1 MAITR
6 RFTEEEL
13 EELDA
18 RYSPVDEEIV
28 GRTRWGVLYDT
39 VFKDE
44 NGEYWQFTWEDGA
57 TESQDYDSFD
67 FEDYI
72 TATKV
77 ERKSIVVDK
86 WVPVEH

>member
-6 RFTEEEL
+6 DFTEEEL

-18 RYSPVDEEIV
+18 RYSPVDEDIV
-28 GRTRWGVLYDT
+28 GRTRWGILYDT

-44 NGEYWQFTWEDGA
+44 NGDHWQFTWEDGA

-67 FEDYI
+67 FDNKVK
-72 TATKV
+72 ATKV
-77 ERKSIVVDK
+77 VKKSVVVDK
-86 WVPVEH
+86 WVPADE

>member
-1 MAITR
+1 MAETR
-6 RFTEEEL
+6 KFTEEEL

-39 VFKDE
+39 VFLDE
-44 NGEYWQFTWEDGA
+44 NGDYWQFTWEDGA

-67 FEDYI
+67 LDDSV
-72 TATKV
+72 TATRVVQEKV
-77 ERKSIVVDK
+77 VVEK
-86 WVPVEH
+86 WVPYEP

>member
-1 MAITR
+1 MALTR
-6 RFTEEEL
+6 KFTSEEL

-28 GRTRWGVLYDT
+28 GRTRWGILYDT

-44 NGEYWQFTWEDGA
+44 NGDYWQFTWEDGA

-67 FEDYI
+67 FDSSVE
-72 TATKV
+72 ATKV
-77 ERKSIVVDK
+77 VKKSVVVDK
-86 WVPVEH
+86 WVPADE

>member
-1 MAITR
+1 MPITR
-6 RFTEEEL
+6 DFTEEEL

-39 VFKDE
+39 VFEDE
-44 NGEYWQFTWEDGA
+44 NGDYWQFTWEDGA

-67 FEDYI
+67 FDKKV

-77 ERKSIVVDK
+77 EKRSTMVDK
-86 WVPVEH
+86 WVPIDS